1 MYFSQKEFY
10 YVFSITEQYPVV
22 SFYFQELLKANSSF
36 LNLVIFVVE
45 WRKCTM
51 IANPTNLE
59 RYVLCNVIECIISG
73 NVISHRI
80 LLEQVAQKKKI
91 WFSLKFRDLTFAPA
105 KWVCNTVFFAYY
117 FATLIIAQQK
127 QYKTVLCIPLTFLI
141 SFSCTRREC
150 Y

>member
-1 MYFSQKEFY
+1 MYFNQKELY

-80 LLEQVAQKKKI
+80 LLEQVAQKKKYDFHLNSGI
-91 WFSLKFRDLTFAPA
+91 WLLPRPSESVILYFLLTI
-105 KWVCNTVFFAYY
+105 
-117 FATLIIAQQK
+117 L
-127 QYKTVLCIPLTFLI
+127 LL
-141 SFSCTRREC
+141 
-150 Y
+150 